1 MKYKIQIIYTNGKRT
16 TFRSKEG
23 GFVVKHLSNDY
34 VVKCQDKPLA
44 IMPTDQ
50 VRVILWK

>member
-16 TFRSKEG
+16 TFRSKDG
-23 GFVVKHLSNDY
+23 GFVVKNLSSNY
-34 VVKCQDKPLA
+34 VVKCQDKALA
-44 IMPTDQ
+44 IVPISQ